1 MIIVMK
7 DSFLKLIFNIMKI
20 YLTFTMIYP
29 SCIKEQKLEK
39 LKKIVANL
47 HDQIEYDIHI
57 RNLKQ
62 ALNHRLVLKKAHRV
76 TEFKQKVW

>member
-1 MIIVMK
+1 
-7 DSFLKLIFNIMKI
+7 MKI
-20 YLTFTMIYP
+20 YLAFAMIYP
-29 SCIKEQKLEK
+29 SCIKEQKLKK

-62 ALNHRLVLKKAHRV
+62 TLNHRLALKKVHRV
-76 TEFKQKVW
+76 IEFNREVW

>member
-1 MIIVMK
+1 
-7 DSFLKLIFNIMKI
+7 MKI
-20 YLTFTMIYP
+20 YLAFTMIYP
-29 SCIKEQKLEK
+29 SCIKEQKLKK

-62 ALNHRLVLKKAHRV
+62 TLNHRLALKNLHRV
-76 TEFKQKVW
+76 IEFNRKVW

>member
-1 MIIVMK
+1 MK

-62 ALNHRLVLKKAHRV
+62 TLNPRLALKKVQRV
-76 TEFKQKVW
+76 IEFNRKVW

>member
-1 MIIVMK
+1 
-7 DSFLKLIFNIMKI
+7 
-20 YLTFTMIYP
+20 MIYP
-29 SCIKEQKLEK
+29 SCIKEQKLKK

-62 ALNHRLVLKKAHRV
+62 TLNHRLALKKVHRV
-76 TEFKQKVW
+76 IEFNREVW